1 MKLENCEVSQTSFIM
16 GARSV
21 RSVSPEFL
29 GVSLLPGSADR
40 WSELV
45 GFVSSLGHA
54 SSLSSGGGESSAL
67 SVGMCR

>member
-1 MKLENCEVSQTSFIM
+1 M
-16 GARSV
+16 A
-21 RSVSPEFL
+21 SVSPEL
-29 GVSLLPGSADR
+29 LSVSLSPASADR